1 MIDKKKVD
9 TELTLAERLERSLN
23 SMLGK
28 NKKYFLI
35 ALLIIVLALIGLGIG
50 TSVSKSNLNKQFNL
64 IDELEATYA
73 EIQAMDSEAADYQTK
88 YDELLAQL
96 QDLAG
101 KNANYPA
108 LKAEYLLGMVAFEKK
123 EYQKALDSFFSVY
136 GKADGTYMSSLA
148 LSNAAAAAEEL
159 KDTDLALE
167 YYTKLIDEFGFSA
180 AEAPKALFAQGRL
193 QENGGNLELAK
204 ATFQQLADQ
213 FPNSEFGKLAQN
225 RLALL

>member
-1 MIDKKKVD
+1 MIDKKKVE
-9 TELTLAERLERSLN
+9 TELTLAERMENALN

-28 NKKYFLI
+28 NKRVLLI
-35 ALLIIVLALIGLGIG
+35 ALLVIVVALIGLGIG
-50 TSVSKSNLNKQFNL
+50 SSVSKSNLSKQFNQ

-73 EIQAMDSEAADYQTK
+73 EIQAMDSEATDYQTK
-88 YDELLAQL
+88 YDEFLAQL

-101 KNANYPA
+101 KNSNYPA
-108 LKAEYLLGMVAFEKK
+108 LKAEYLLGMVAFEKE

-136 GKADGTYMSSLA
+136 GKSTETYMGSLS
-148 LSNAAAAAEEL
+148 LSNAAASAEEL
-159 KDTDLALE
+159 KNSTLALE

-193 QENGGNLELAK
+193 QEAGGNIELAK

-213 FPNSEFGKLAQN
+213 FPTSEFGKLAQN

>member
-9 TELTLAERLERSLN
+9 TELTIAERMEKSLN
-23 SMLGK
+23 VLLGK
-28 NKKYFLI
+28 NRKVFLI
-35 ALLIIVLALIGLGIG
+35 VLIVIVVALIGLGIG
-50 TSVSKSNLNKQFNL
+50 SSISKSNLNKQFNL
-64 IDELEATYA
+64 IDELETTYA
-73 EIQAMDSEAADYQTK
+73 EIQSMDSEAADYQTK

-101 KNANYPA
+101 KGSNYPA
-108 LKAEYLLGMVAFEKK
+108 LKAEYLLGMVAFEKE
-123 EYQKALDSFFSVY
+123 EYQKALDSFYSVY
-136 GKADGTYMSSLA
+136 GKSKETYMGSLS

-159 KDTDLALE
+159 KDTTLALE

-193 QENGGNLELAK
+193 QESSGNLELAK

-213 FPNSEFGKLAQN
+213 FPSSEFGKLAQN

>member
-1 MIDKKKVD
+1 MINKKKVD
-9 TELTLAERLERSLN
+9 AELSIAERLEGSLN
-23 SMLGK
+23 SMLSK
-28 NKKYFLI
+28 NKKALLI
-35 ALLIIVLALIGLGIG
+35 ALIVVVVALIGLGIG

-88 YDELLAQL
+88 NDELISQL

-101 KNANYPA
+101 KKANYPA
-108 LKAEYLLGMVAFEKK
+108 LKAEYLLGMIAFEKE
-123 EYQKALDSFFSVY
+123 EYQNALDSFFSVY
-136 GKADGTYMSSLA
+136 EKSKDTYMGSLA
-148 LSNAAAAAEEL
+148 LSNAAATAEEL
-159 KDTDLALE
+159 DNTSLALE

-180 AEAPKALFAQGRL
+180 AEAPKALFAQARL
-193 QENGGNLELAK
+193 QENGGNVELAK

-213 FPNSEFGKLAQN
+213 FPTSEFGKLAQN